1 MTPQQINE
9 IAGLTHLSP
18 QEIADNSGQLVSFLL
33 ARKVKFAIIQEAVK
47 ISQSNPHPPIHPSV
61 PAVKPTPLVPAP
73 EKEIMINPFFTGM

>member
-18 QEIADNSGQLVSFLL
+18 QEIADNSTQLVSFLL
-33 ARKVKFAIIQEAVK
+33 ARKVKFVIVQEVVK
-47 ISQSNPHPPIHPSV
+47 ISQSNPPIHPSV
-61 PAVKPTPLVPAP
+61 PVVKPTPLVPAP

>member
-18 QEIADNSGQLVSFLL
+18 QEIADNSHQLVAFLL
-33 ARKVKFAIIQEAVK
+33 ARKVKFTVVYEAVK
-47 ISQSNPHPPIHPSV
+47 ISQSNPPIHPSV
-61 PAVKPTPLVPAP
+61 PVVKTAPLVPAP

>member
-18 QEIADNSGQLVSFLL
+18 QEIADNSHQLVAFLL
-33 ARKVKFAIIQEAVK
+33 ARKVKFTVVYEAVK
-47 ISQSNPHPPIHPSV
+47 ISQSNPPIHPSMPV
-61 PAVKPTPLVPAP
+61 VKPTPLVPAP